1 MVLIGATFSN
11 FAQQRGFDTYE
22 VSSFPSNAVLIG
34 TRRSSMSRPATRFEC
49 TRVDTDRI
57 KLVSRFR
64 SRYVFLEMRFST
76 GAFVETV

>member
-1 MVLIGATFSN
+1 
-11 FAQQRGFDTYE
+11 
-22 VSSFPSNAVLIG
+22 
-34 TRRSSMSRPATRFEC
+34 MSRPATRFEC

-76 GAFVETV
+76 GAFVETF